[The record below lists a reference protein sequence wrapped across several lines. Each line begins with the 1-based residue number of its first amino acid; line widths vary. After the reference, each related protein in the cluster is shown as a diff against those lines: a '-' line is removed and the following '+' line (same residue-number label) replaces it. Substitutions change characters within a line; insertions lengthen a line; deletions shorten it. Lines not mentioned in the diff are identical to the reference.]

1 MKASQCEPNVA
12 QYAYETHLI
21 PKLKYQMPLTLFS
34 RDQWKTILWP
44 ARSATLQKMGMTLCF
59 PKDALYGTQ
68 EFNGF
73 KFKDPYEMQGIAKL
87 TLYLQETA
95 NSTDTGKWLI
105 ATAEGLQ
112 LEIGFNVSTA
122 NLHWEAVD

>member
-1 MKASQCEPNVA
+1 MDSNQDQEEQECKKICTDFGAKMKASQCKPNTA

-21 PKLKYQMPLTLFS
+21 PKLKYWMPLTLFS

-44 ARSATLQKMGMTLCF
+44 ARSATLQKMGMALCF

-73 KFKDPYEMQGIAKL
+73 KFEDPY
-87 TLYLQETA
+87 
-95 NSTDTGKWLI
+95 
-105 ATAEGLQ
+105 
-112 LEIGFNVSTA
+112 
-122 NLHWEAVD
+122 